1 MGNNLFNLALLQFGV
16 SMLLSITAI
25 YVTLKIIN
33 KLILKKYSISKD
45 NLAYAILAGGIIF
58 SVAYLISGVTT
69 PILNTIRF
77 LKESSLD
84 SNIYVEVFKYI
95 GIFLSI
101 GLVTACLINVISIFL
116 FTYLTK
122 GINEFDEIKENN
134 KAVALITAVIV
145 ISISFIM
152 KDSMIFLIET
162 FIPYPSV
169 PNLF

>member
-1 MGNNLFNLALLQFGV
+1 MENNLLNLALLQFGV

-25 YVTLKIIN
+25 YITLKIIN

-58 SVAYLISGVTT
+58 SVAYLISGVTI

-77 LKESSLD
+77 LKEASLD

-101 GLVTACLINVISIFL
+101 GLVTACLINVLSIFL

-134 KAVALITAVIV
+134 KAVALITAVII

-162 FIPYPSV
+162 FIPYPSI
-169 PNLF
+169 PNLI